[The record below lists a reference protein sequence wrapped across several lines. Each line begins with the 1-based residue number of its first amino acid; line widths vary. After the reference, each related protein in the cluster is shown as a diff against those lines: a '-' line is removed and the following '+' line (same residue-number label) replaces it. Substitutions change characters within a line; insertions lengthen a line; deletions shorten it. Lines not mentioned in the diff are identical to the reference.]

1 MGQDTKVTDSSHIP
15 LHHGGFAHYSR
26 LRRDATSLRVY
37 NTVARLRAL
46 KYSRLP
52 YEYIRKLPFHLKYH
66 FVCAESIHLTS
77 PHLTSPH
84 LTTPHHTSPIPS
96 TPKKIK
102 PIQSPRNFHSKPQ
115 TPPSPSP
122 SPSKTSPPP
131 PSHRTSPPSHH
142 HHQQGE
148 ETCNN
153 SPKQDEKSTHHMC
166 FSK

>member
-37 NTVARLRAL
+37 NTVAKLRAL

-84 LTTPHHTSPIPS
+84 HTTPHLTNPINSEKNQTNPISPQFPFETTNPTVAFPVPLENVPTSSLASHIPAV
-96 TPKKIK
+96 
-102 PIQSPRNFHSKPQ
+102 
-115 TPPSPSP
+115 PPSPP
-122 SPSKTSPPP
+122 T
-131 PSHRTSPPSHH
+131 
-142 HHQQGE
+142 GGG
-148 ETCNN
+148 N
-153 SPKQDEKSTHHMC
+153 M
-166 FSK
+166 